1 MPYNFEIMNISRC
14 NNNLDEI
21 IMIGLKGV
29 KMKRKHNMILTYCII
44 LSSVLAGCD
53 SSSEPAETTGTFNV
67 RITDA
72 PAAFDAVNIT
82 FSEVSV
88 IQSGGDPIVVSDS
101 VQTINLIEWSNGLST
116 PLGSIELEAG
126 TYNQIRLIIDSAS
139 VMIDG
144 VESAVTVP
152 SGAQTGLKLTH
163 QFTLEAG
170 STYNLMIDFDAS
182 RSVVITGPKASPSY
196 NLKPTIRLV
205 AMPTTGS
212 ISGTVFT
219 PVNVPVALA
228 MSGADTVTTVF
239 VDTTSGEFQLAFL
252 EAGSYDV
259 VVEDSTGA
267 RFDSTAIEVTV
278 GEDNDLG
285 SIELQ

>member
-1 MPYNFEIMNISRC
+1 M
-14 NNNLDEI
+14 
-21 IMIGLKGV
+21 LKQI
-29 KMKRKHNMILTYCII
+29 HNMNLIVLIT
-44 LSSVLAGCD
+44 LSLLIAGCD
-53 SSSEPAETTGTFNV
+53 SSSDPTETTGTFNV

-88 IQSGGDPIVVSDS
+88 NKSGGSAIVVSDS
-101 VQTINLIEWSNGLST
+101 TQTINLIEWSNGLST

-139 VMIDG
+139 VTIDG

-163 QFTLEAG
+163 QFILEAG
-170 STYNLMIDFDAS
+170 STYDLMIDFDAS
-182 RSVVITGPKASPSY
+182 RSVVRTGPLANPTYS
-196 NLKPTIRLV
+196 LKPTIRLV

-212 ISGTVFT
+212 ISGTVST
-219 PVNVPVALA
+219 PVNDPVALA
-228 MSGADTVTTVF
+228 MSGTDTVTTVF
-239 VDTTSGEFQLAFL
+239 VDTMSGEFQLAFL

-267 RFDSTAIEVTV
+267 RFDSSAVEVSV
-278 GEDNDLG
+278 GLDNDLG

>member
-1 MPYNFEIMNISRC
+1 
-14 NNNLDEI
+14 
-21 IMIGLKGV
+21 
-29 KMKRKHNMILTYCII
+29 MKRIHKMILIFITVQSLLI
-44 LSSVLAGCD
+44 AGCE
-53 SSSEPAETTGTFNV
+53 SSSEPSETTGTFNV

-72 PAAFDAVNIT
+72 PAEFDAVNIT

-88 IQSGGDPIVVSDS
+88 IQSGGDPIVVSDL

-139 VMIDG
+139 VSIDG

-163 QFTLEAG
+163 QFTLEVG

-182 RSVVITGPKASPSY
+182 RSVVRTGPLANPTYS
-196 NLKPTIRLV
+196 LKPTIRLV
-205 AMPTTGS
+205 AMPITGS
-212 ISGTVFT
+212 ISGTVST

-239 VDTTSGEFQLAFL
+239 VDTMSGEFQLAFL
-252 EAGSYDV
+252 EAGLYDV
-259 VVEDSTGA
+259 IVEDSTGA
-267 RFDSTAIEVTV
+267 RFDSSAVEVTV

-285 SIELQ
+285 SIVLQ

>member
-1 MPYNFEIMNISRC
+1 
-14 NNNLDEI
+14 
-21 IMIGLKGV
+21 
-29 KMKRKHNMILTYCII
+29 MKRTHNMVFTYGII
-44 LSSVLAGCD
+44 LSSLIAGCE

-67 RITDA
+67 RITDS
-72 PAAFDAVNIT
+72 PGNFDAVNIT

-88 IQSGGDPIVVSDS
+88 NQSGGSAIVVSDS
-101 VQTINLIEWSNGLST
+101 TQTINLIEWSNGNST

-126 TYNQIRLIIDSAS
+126 KYNQIRLIIDSAS
-139 VMIDG
+139 VTIDG

-170 STYNLMIDFDAS
+170 STYDLMIDFDAS

-196 NLKPTIRLV
+196 HLKPTIRLV

-212 ISGTVFT
+212 ISGTVST

-228 MSGADTVTTVF
+228 MSGTDTVTTVF
-239 VDTTSGEFQLAFL
+239 VDTMSGEFQLAFL
-252 EAGSYDV
+252 EAGLYDV

-278 GEDNDLG
+278 GEDNNLG

>member
-1 MPYNFEIMNISRC
+1 
-14 NNNLDEI
+14 
-21 IMIGLKGV
+21 MIFAYG
-29 KMKRKHNMILTYCII
+29 II
-44 LSSVLAGCD
+44 LSSLIAGCD
-53 SSSEPAETTGTFNV
+53 SSSDPIETTGTFNV
-67 RITDA
+67 RITDS
-72 PAAFDAVNIT
+72 PADFDAVNIT

-88 IQSGGDPIVVSDS
+88 IQSGGSAIVVSDS
-101 VQTINLIEWSNGLST
+101 TQTINLIEWSNGNST
-116 PLGSIELEAG
+116 PLGSIQLEAG

-139 VMIDG
+139 VIIDG
-144 VESAVTVP
+144 VASAVKVP

-170 STYNLMIDFDAS
+170 STYDLMIDFDAS
-182 RSVVITGPKASPSY
+182 RSVVVTGPKASPGY
-196 NLKPTIRLV
+196 HLKPTIRLV

-239 VDTTSGEFQLAFL
+239 VDTLSGEFQLAFL
-252 EAGSYDV
+252 EAGSYNV

-267 RFDSTAIEVTV
+267 RFDSTAVEVTV

>member
-1 MPYNFEIMNISRC
+1 
-14 NNNLDEI
+14 
-21 IMIGLKGV
+21 
-29 KMKRKHNMILTYCII
+29 MKRKHNMILTYCII
-44 LSSVLAGCD
+44 LSSVIAGCD
-53 SSSEPAETTGTFNV
+53 SSSESTDTTGTFSV
-67 RITDA
+67 RITDS
-72 PAAFDAVNIT
+72 PAAFEAVNIT

-88 IQSGGDPIVVSDS
+88 NQSGGSAIVVSDS
-101 VQTINLIEWSNGLST
+101 TQTINLIEWSNGLSK

-139 VMIDG
+139 VIIDG
-144 VESAVTVP
+144 VASAVKVP

-182 RSVVITGPKASPSY
+182 RSIVITGPKASPSY
-196 NLKPTIRLV
+196 HLKPTIRLV

-212 ISGTVFT
+212 ISGTVST

-239 VDTTSGEFQLAFL
+239 VDTMSGEFQLAFL
-252 EAGSYDV
+252 EGGSYDI

-267 RFDSTAIEVTV
+267 RFDSTAVEVIV
-278 GEDNDLG
+278 GTDNNLG